1 MTFTAALSLPTG
13 KTSVMH
19 LVIREKLP
27 DEHSQGDLLHIVI
40 IVMGFSLAFSFVHF
54 LDFSHH
60 LLTFTRGSYIYR
72 AIILYIYIYI
82 YVILWLQAIV
92 ICTMHNETSLLR
104 LASLCTWW
112 CMDPYTKWCMVYMG
126 GIKIVY
132 IARSFCWEIFTW
144 RKFANIILLSSCS
157 HWWNFVPC

>member
-1 MTFTAALSLPTG
+1 MLVWSMLHDSVTWFLPDLYSNCVFLRYTLDISNLFVTFTAALSLPTG

-60 LLTFTRGSYIYR
+60 LLTFTRGSYMYR
-72 AIILYIYIYI
+72 AIILYIY
-82 YVILWLQAIV
+82 
-92 ICTMHNETSLLR
+92 M
-104 LASLCTWW
+104 
-112 CMDPYTKWCMVYMG
+112 
-126 GIKIVY
+126 
-132 IARSFCWEIFTW
+132 
-144 RKFANIILLSSCS
+144 
-157 HWWNFVPC
+157 